1 VGSRGMARILVI
13 DDEAPVRETLRV
25 ILERE
30 GHHVETAEG
39 SQRSL
44 AEIDAGGVD
53 VVIVDIFMPGMD
65 GFEAIKLLRATAP
78 RVAIIAISGYAFRE
92 ATRPVPDFLKM
103 AEALGATCCLQKPFK
118 AGEIITAVE
127 KACAQPAEGQVA

>member
-1 VGSRGMARILVI
+1 MACILVI

-30 GHHVETAEG
+30 GHRVETAEG

-44 AEIDAGGVD
+44 ADVDAGGVD

-65 GFEAIKLLRATAP
+65 GFEA
-78 RVAIIAISGYAFRE
+78 S
-92 ATRPVPDFLKM
+92 RPVPDFLKM

-118 AGEIITAVE
+118 TREIITAVE
-127 KACAQPAEGQVA
+127 KACAQPAQGPVA